1 MVVRRLSTN
10 FLNFFSVGIV
20 SFDEYL
26 PKAESAA
33 AQSSSLK
40 ALHSSLIVVK
50 AGMGFGA
57 SECSSANAFDAK
69 DIEMHTG
76 SKVWS
81 PLYLFMT

>member
-1 MVVRRLSTN
+1 M
-10 FLNFFSVGIV
+10 SVGIV

-40 ALHSSLIVVK
+40 ALQSSLIIVK
-50 AGMGFGA
+50 AGMVLGA
-57 SECSSANAFDAK
+57 SLWSSANALDAR

-81 PLYLFMT
+81 PLYWLMIKAY